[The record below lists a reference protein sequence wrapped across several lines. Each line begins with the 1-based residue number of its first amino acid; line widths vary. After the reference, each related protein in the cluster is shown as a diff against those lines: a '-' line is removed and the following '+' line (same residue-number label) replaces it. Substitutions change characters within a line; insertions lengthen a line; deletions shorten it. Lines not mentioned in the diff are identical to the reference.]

1 MKKLNIRDFYY
12 NNEDCFVDVKIHNDR
27 YVVVIE
33 NMGVCDIIAYIKFH
47 NGNYVI
53 EDVVSS
59 IYSNIEGVG
68 ANNLDTLLAVV
79 ADELEAM

>member
-1 MKKLNIRDFYY
+1 MKKLNIKNFYY
-12 NNEDCFVDVKIHNDR
+12 NDEDCYLNVKIDNDR
-27 YVVVIE
+27 YTVVIE
-33 NMGVCDIIAYIKFH
+33 NKGECDIIAYIKFH

-59 IYSNIEGVG
+59 IYNDIERIG

>member
-1 MKKLNIRDFYY
+1 MKKLNIGDFYY
-12 NNEDCFVDVKIHNDR
+12 NGEDCYVAVKIYNDR
-27 YVVVIE
+27 YAVVIE
-33 NMGVCDIIAYIKFH
+33 NMCVCDIIAYIKYH
-47 NGNYVI
+47 NSNYVI
-53 EDVVSS
+53 ADVVSS